1 MPPKR
6 RHCHGDPGVH
16 QDTAASLSPLPEARL
31 SHGALPAGGHRVPPG
46 PPWPASPGPTPEPTV
61 GAAAARGSAE
71 PAKERSRR
79 PRHEAAR
86 GRRSRRHTGT
96 RPHLRGQEH
105 RRRRGPQK
113 PAPSPLS
120 RARPRRGPR
129 LAGAAAREH
138 VPPSLSSLPPGR
150 RELTEQNRVCGVP
163 VTPAERRTE
172 RSWALRPHHASA
184 RAAHARGRKN
194 Q

>member
-1 MPPKR
+1 MSHLDR
-6 RHCHGDPGVH
+6 R
-16 QDTAASLSPLPEARL
+16 SRPL
-31 SHGALPAGGHRVPPG
+31 RVPPPS
-46 PPWPASPGPTPEPTV
+46 PPWERRPQT
-61 GAAAARGSAE
+61 GARRVSE

-79 PRHEAAR
+79 PRHDAAR
-86 GRRSRRHTGT
+86 GRRSRRYTGT
-96 RPHLRGQEH
+96 QPRLRGQEH

-150 RELTEQNRVCGVP
+150 RELTVQNRVCGVP
-163 VTPAERRTE
+163 VTPAELRTE
-172 RSWALRPHHASA
+172 RSWALRPHHASTH
-184 RAAHARGRKN
+184 AAHAHGRKN